1 MKIPEKSK
9 PHSRTPSIPFRV
21 YTASLAPNEE
31 AQTAS
36 PPKSIEFLRRHLG
49 NSDALPQLVAL
60 AIVSGTLTAL
70 VILAF
75 RLLIDYPLTLWLG
88 DAEAFE
94 TLGYLQRASL
104 PLAGAFV
111 IGLALSVL
119 GRGQRRVGVPHV
131 MACLSER
138 RGRLPASN
146 ALVQFF
152 GGAAA
157 LLSGQ
162 SGGREGPAI
171 HLGAATASLLGQWLR
186 LPNDGMRTLVA
197 CGTAAA
203 LASSFNTPIA
213 GVIFAMEVVMM
224 EYTIANFLPVI
235 IAAVA
240 ASLTVDALLG
250 TEPPFTV
257 ALIEVQSLPEVPQI
271 ILAGLVIGC
280 LAAGFNLLIQQ
291 FARLNQWPFLAR
303 VTLAGGITG
312 LAALAAPGVLG
323 IGYDTLNSAMLGELA
338 VGSLIALAVLKL
350 VTNAAAF
357 GLGLPVGLIGP
368 ALVIGGCAGGA
379 IGGFGLASEQD
390 ASVQAFYVML
400 GMAAMMAAVLRAPLA
415 ALMAVVEMTL
425 NANLI
430 LPAMLI
436 IAVAMLTTNEV
447 FKHQSPF
454 LTTVRSYG
462 VVYPPNPAVW
472 SLTEPQVATIMN
484 PNIERLP
491 WTVGRPQA
499 EAALARGP
507 AWILFEG
514 PSGDCPGLLNAADLR
529 TALGEYGATGSD
541 IDLRAFPAVRR
552 NISEIDADATV
563 DEAEALIGAGELV
576 ALIVR
581 ADSSAAAPSAIGIVT
596 EREIDRYRALS
607 S

>member
-1 MKIPEKSK
+1 M
-9 PHSRTPSIPFRV
+9 
-21 YTASLAPNEE
+21 
-31 AQTAS
+31 
-36 PPKSIEFLRRHLG
+36 
-49 NSDALPQLVAL
+49 
-60 AIVSGTLTAL
+60 LTAL

-75 RLLIDYPLTLWLG
+75 RLLIDTPLALWLG
-88 DAEAFE
+88 DSEAFE
-94 TLGYLQRASL
+94 SLGHLQRASL
-104 PLAGAFV
+104 PLAGAFA
-111 IGLALSVL
+111 IGLALSFVS
-119 GRGQRRVGVPHV
+119 RERRQVGVPHV
-131 MACLSER
+131 MACLGER
-138 RGRLPASN
+138 RGRLPAGN
-146 ALVQFF
+146 AAVQFF

-157 LLSGQ
+157 LLTGQ

-171 HLGAATASLLGQWLR
+171 HLGAAAASLLGQWLR

-224 EYTIANFLPVI
+224 EYTIASFLPVI

-250 TEPPFTV
+250 TEAPFDV
-257 ALIEVQSLPEVPQI
+257 AMIEVQSLPEVPLI
-271 ILAGLVIGC
+271 IVAGLAIGC

-291 FARLNQWPFLAR
+291 FERLNHWPFLAR

-312 LAALAAPGVLG
+312 VVALAAPGVLG

-357 GLGLPVGLIGP
+357 GLGLPIGLIGP

-379 IGGFGLASEQD
+379 IGAIGQAADQD
-390 ASVQAFYVML
+390 ASILAFYVML

-454 LTTVRSYG
+454 LNTVRGYG

-472 SLTEPQVATIMN
+472 RRTEPQVEAIMN
-484 PNIERLP
+484 PSLARLP
-491 WTVGRPQA
+491 WTVARAQV
-499 EAALARGP
+499 EAALAGSP
-507 AWILFEG
+507 AWILLEG
-514 PSGDCPGLLNAADLR
+514 RSGDLRGLLNAADLR
-529 TALGEYGATGSD
+529 TALNETDGAPESD
-541 IDLRAFPAVRR
+541 IDLRALPAVRR
-552 NISEIDADATV
+552 DISKVDPNATLA
-563 DEAEALIGAGELV
+563 EAEALMRAGHLAALVVCAKDAGAT
-576 ALIVR
+576 
-581 ADSSAAAPSAIGIVT
+581 PKGIIT
-596 EREIDRYRALS
+596 DREIRRHRAAS

>member
-1 MKIPEKSK
+1 M
-9 PHSRTPSIPFRV
+9 TD
-21 YTASLAPNEE
+21 
-31 AQTAS
+31 
-36 PPKSIEFLRRHLG
+36 FLRRRLG

-60 AIVSGTLTAL
+60 AIVSGVLTAL

-75 RLLIDYPLTLWLG
+75 HLLIDYPLTLWLG
-88 DAEAFE
+88 EAEAFE
-94 TLGYLQRASL
+94 TLGHLERASL

-111 IGLALSVL
+111 IGLAMSALSSD
-119 GRGQRRVGVPHV
+119 RHRVGVPHV

-138 RGRLPASN
+138 RGRLPGSN
-146 ALVQFF
+146 AAVQFL

-171 HLGAATASLLGQWLR
+171 HLGAAAASLLGQWLR
-186 LPNDGMRTLVA
+186 LPNDGLRMLVA

-250 TEPPFTV
+250 TEAPFNV
-257 ALIEVQSLPEVPQI
+257 AMIDVQSLPEVPLI
-271 ILAGLVIGC
+271 IVTGLAIGC
-280 LAAGFNLLIQQ
+280 LAAAFNLLIRQ
-291 FARLNQWPFLAR
+291 FARLDHWPLLAR

-312 LAALAAPGVLG
+312 VVALAAPGVLG

-338 VGSLIALAVLKL
+338 IGSLIALAVLKL

-379 IGGFGLASEQD
+379 IGAIGQAAEHD
-390 ASVQAFYVML
+390 ASILAFYVML

-462 VVYPPNPAVW
+462 VAYPPNPGVW
-472 SLTEPQVATIMN
+472 QRTAATAAAIMS
-484 PNIERLP
+484 PNVEALP
-491 WTVGRPQA
+491 GTVGRARA
-499 EAALARGP
+499 EAALARNP
-507 AWILFEG
+507 DWILLRER
-514 PSGDCPGLLNAADLR
+514 SGDCSGLLNAADLR
-529 TALGEYGATGSD
+529 TTLDEKDDAPGSE
-541 IDLRAFPAVRR
+541 IDLRTLPTMRR
-552 NISEIDADATV
+552 NLLTV
-563 DEAEALIGAGELV
+563 DPDVTAAEAEALLRTGQLAALV
-576 ALIVR
+576 VCAKGSEAV
-581 ADSSAAAPSAIGIVT
+581 PQGIIT
-596 EREIDRYRALS
+596 EREIHRHRAS
-607 S
+607 SS

>member
-1 MKIPEKSK
+1 M
-9 PHSRTPSIPFRV
+9 
-21 YTASLAPNEE
+21 
-31 AQTAS
+31 
-36 PPKSIEFLRRHLG
+36 EFLRRQFG
-49 NSDALPQLVAL
+49 NSEALPQLVAL
-60 AIVSGTLTAL
+60 AIVSGVLTAL

-88 DAEAFE
+88 DSEAFE
-94 TLGYLQRASL
+94 SLGYLQRASL
-104 PLAGAFV
+104 PLAGAIA
-111 IGLALSVL
+111 IGLAMSLLS
-119 GRGQRRVGVPHV
+119 REQRRVGVPHV

-146 ALVQFF
+146 AAVQFF

-171 HLGAATASLLGQWLR
+171 HLGAAAASLLGQWLR

-250 TEPPFTV
+250 TESPFNV
-257 ALIEVQSLPEVPQI
+257 ALIEIQSLPEVPLI
-271 ILAGLVIGC
+271 IFAGLLIGC
-280 LAAGFNLLIQQ
+280 LAAGFNLLIRQ
-291 FARLNQWPFLAR
+291 FARLDHWPFLAR
-303 VTLAGGITG
+303 VTLAGGITS
-312 LAALAAPGVLG
+312 LAALAAPGVMG
-323 IGYDTLNSAMLGELA
+323 IGYDTLSSAMLGELA
-338 VGSLIALAVLKL
+338 AGSLIALAILKL

-368 ALVIGGCAGGA
+368 AIVIGGCAGGA
-379 IGGFGLASEQD
+379 IGVFGHASEQD
-390 ASVQAFYVML
+390 ASIQAFYVML

-454 LTTVRSYG
+454 LTTVRSFG

-472 SLTEPQVATIMN
+472 KRTEPLAATIMN
-484 PNIERLP
+484 PSIERLP
-491 WTVGRPQA
+491 WTVERPQA
-499 EAALARGP
+499 EAALARNP
-507 AWILFEG
+507 AWILLEEPF
-514 PSGDCPGLLNAADLR
+514 GDCPGLLNAADLR
-529 TALGEYGATGSD
+529 SALAEDGAADSH

-563 DEAEALIGAGELV
+563 DEAEALIGAGELT

-581 ADSSAAAPSAIGIVT
+581 TGTSAATPSGVIT

>member
-1 MKIPEKSK
+1 M
-9 PHSRTPSIPFRV
+9 
-21 YTASLAPNEE
+21 
-31 AQTAS
+31 
-36 PPKSIEFLRRHLG
+36 
-49 NSDALPQLVAL
+49 AL
-60 AIVSGTLTAL
+60 AIVSGILTAL

-75 RLLIDYPLTLWLG
+75 RLLIEYPLSLWLG
-88 DAEAFE
+88 DPEAFE
-94 TLGYLQRASL
+94 GLGHLQRASL
-104 PLAGAFV
+104 PLAGAFA
-111 IGLALSVL
+111 IGLAMSVL
-119 GRGQRRVGVPHV
+119 SRGQRRVGVPHV

-146 ALVQFF
+146 AAVQFF

-171 HLGAATASLLGQWLR
+171 HLGAAAASQLGQWLR

-250 TEPPFTV
+250 TQVPFNV

-271 ILAGLVIGC
+271 ILTGLAIGC

-291 FARLNQWPFLAR
+291 FARLDHWPFLAR
-303 VTLAGGITG
+303 VTLAGGLTG
-312 LAALAAPGVLG
+312 LAALAAPGVMG
-323 IGYDTLNSAMLGELA
+323 IGYDTLGSAMLGELA
-338 VGSLIALAVLKL
+338 AGSLIALAMLKL

-379 IGGFGLASEQD
+379 IGALGNASEQD
-390 ASVQAFYVML
+390 ASIQAFYVML

-454 LTTVRSYG
+454 LTTVRSFG

-472 SLTEPQVATIMN
+472 KRTQPQAATIMN
-484 PNIERLP
+484 PSIECLP
-491 WTVGRPQA
+491 WTVERPLA
-499 EAALARGP
+499 EAVLARNP
-507 AWILFEG
+507 AWILLEERY
-514 PSGDCPGLLNAADLR
+514 GDCPGLLNAADLR
-529 TALGEYGATGSD
+529 SGLAEDGAAGSN
-541 IDLRAFPAVRR
+541 IDLRAFSAVRR

-563 DEAEALIGAGELV
+563 DEAEALIGAGDLT

-581 ADSSAAAPSAIGIVT
+581 VGNSAAAPSGVIT

-607 S
+607 P

>member
-1 MKIPEKSK
+1 M
-9 PHSRTPSIPFRV
+9 
-21 YTASLAPNEE
+21 
-31 AQTAS
+31 
-36 PPKSIEFLRRHLG
+36 EFLRRQFG
-49 NSDALPQLVAL
+49 NTEALPQLVAL
-60 AIVSGTLTAL
+60 AIVSGVLTAL

-75 RLLIDYPLTLWLG
+75 HLIIDYPLTLWLG
-88 DAEAFE
+88 DSEAFE
-94 TLGYLQRASL
+94 TLGYVQRASL

-111 IGLALSVL
+111 IGLAMTALS
-119 GRGQRRVGVPHV
+119 RDQRRVGVPHV

-146 ALVQFF
+146 AAVQFL
-152 GGAAA
+152 GGATA

-171 HLGAATASLLGQWLR
+171 HLGAACASLLGQWLR

-203 LASSFNTPIA
+203 VASSFNTPIA
-213 GVIFAMEVVMM
+213 GVILAMEVVMM

-250 TEPPFTV
+250 TESPFDV
-257 ALIEVQSLPEVPQI
+257 ALIEIQSLPEVPLI
-271 ILAGLVIGC
+271 MVAGLLIGC

-291 FARLNQWPFLAR
+291 FARLGHWPFLAR
-303 VTLAGGITG
+303 ATLAGAITG
-312 LAALAAPGVLG
+312 LTALVAPGVMG
-323 IGYDTLNSAMLGELA
+323 IGYDTLGSAMLGELA
-338 VGSLIALAVLKL
+338 VGSLVAIAVFKL

-379 IGGFGLASEQD
+379 IGGLGHD
-390 ASVQAFYVML
+390 AEHDVSVLAFYVML

-454 LTTVRSYG
+454 LTTVRSFG

-472 SLTEPQVATIMN
+472 KRTEPLAATIMN
-484 PNIERLP
+484 PSFERLP
-491 WTVGRPQA
+491 WSVERSQA
-499 EAALARGP
+499 EAVLARNP
-507 AWILFEG
+507 AWILLEEQF
-514 PSGDCPGLLNAADLR
+514 GDCPGLLNAADLR
-529 TALGEYGATGSD
+529 SRLAEDGAAGSH
-541 IDLRAFPAVRR
+541 IDLRGFPAVRR
-552 NISEIDADATV
+552 NVSEIDADATV
-563 DEAEALIGAGELV
+563 DEAEELIGAGELA

-581 ADSSAAAPSAIGIVT
+581 TGTSAATPSGVIT
-596 EREIDRYRALS
+596 QREIDRYRALS

>member
-1 MKIPEKSK
+1 M
-9 PHSRTPSIPFRV
+9 
-21 YTASLAPNEE
+21 
-31 AQTAS
+31 
-36 PPKSIEFLRRHLG
+36 EFLRRQFG
-49 NSDALPQLVAL
+49 NSEALPQLVAL
-60 AIVSGTLTAL
+60 AIVSGVLTAL

-75 RLLIDYPLTLWLG
+75 HLLIDYPLTLWLG
-88 DAEAFE
+88 DSEAFE
-94 TLGYLQRASL
+94 SLGYLQRASL
-104 PLAGAFV
+104 PLAGAIV
-111 IGLALSVL
+111 IGLAMTALS
-119 GRGQRRVGVPHV
+119 RDQRRVGVPHV

-146 ALVQFF
+146 AAVQFL

-171 HLGAATASLLGQWLR
+171 HLGAAAASLLGQWLR

-250 TEPPFTV
+250 TESPFNV
-257 ALIEVQSLPEVPQI
+257 ALIEIQSLPEVPLI
-271 ILAGLVIGC
+271 ILAGLLIGC

-291 FARLNQWPFLAR
+291 FARLEHWPFPVRA
-303 VTLAGGITG
+303 TLAGGITG
-312 LAALAAPGVLG
+312 LAALAAPGVMG
-323 IGYDTLNSAMLGELA
+323 IGYDTLGSAMLGELA
-338 VGSLIALAVLKL
+338 AGSLIALAILKL

-379 IGGFGLASEQD
+379 IGGFGHASEQG
-390 ASVQAFYVML
+390 ASIQAFYVML

-454 LTTVRSYG
+454 LTTVRSFG
-462 VVYPPNPAVW
+462 VAYPPNPAVW
-472 SLTEPQVATIMN
+472 KRTEPLAATIMN
-484 PNIERLP
+484 PSIERLP
-491 WTVGRPQA
+491 WTVERPQA
-499 EAALARGP
+499 EAALARNP
-507 AWILFEG
+507 AWILLEEQF
-514 PSGDCPGLLNAADLR
+514 GDCPGLLNAADLR
-529 TALGEYGATGSD
+529 SALAEDGAAGSH

-563 DEAEALIGAGELV
+563 DEAEDLIGAGDLA

-581 ADSSAAAPSAIGIVT
+581 TGTSAATPSGVIT

>member
-1 MKIPEKSK
+1 M
-9 PHSRTPSIPFRV
+9 
-21 YTASLAPNEE
+21 
-31 AQTAS
+31 
-36 PPKSIEFLRRHLG
+36 
-49 NSDALPQLVAL
+49 
-60 AIVSGTLTAL
+60 LTAL

-75 RLLIDYPLTLWLG
+75 RLLIDIPLALWLG
-88 DAEAFE
+88 DSEAFE
-94 TLGYLQRASL
+94 SLGHLQRASL
-104 PLAGAFV
+104 PLAGAFA
-111 IGLALSVL
+111 IGLALSFVS
-119 GRGQRRVGVPHV
+119 RERRQVGVPHV
-131 MACLSER
+131 MACLGER
-138 RGRLPASN
+138 RGRLPAGN
-146 ALVQFF
+146 AAVQFF

-157 LLSGQ
+157 LLTGQ

-171 HLGAATASLLGQWLR
+171 HLGAAAASLLGQWLR

-224 EYTIANFLPVI
+224 EYTIASFLPVI

-250 TEPPFTV
+250 TEAPFDV
-257 ALIEVQSLPEVPQI
+257 AMIDVQSLPEVPLI
-271 ILAGLVIGC
+271 IVAGLAIGC
-280 LAAGFNLLIQQ
+280 LAAGFNLSIQQ
-291 FARLNQWPFLAR
+291 FERLNHWPFLAR

-312 LAALAAPGVLG
+312 VVALAAPGVLG

-357 GLGLPVGLIGP
+357 GLGLPIGLIGP

-379 IGGFGLASEQD
+379 IGAIGQAADQD
-390 ASVQAFYVML
+390 ASILAFYVML

-454 LTTVRSYG
+454 LNTVRGYG

-472 SLTEPQVATIMN
+472 RRTEPQVEAIMN
-484 PNIERLP
+484 PSLARLP
-491 WTVGRPQA
+491 WTVGRAQI
-499 EAALARGP
+499 EAALAGSP
-507 AWILFEG
+507 AWILLEG
-514 PSGDCPGLLNAADLR
+514 GSGDLRGLLNAADLR
-529 TALGEYGATGSD
+529 TALNETDGAPESD
-541 IDLRAFPAVRR
+541 IDLRALPAVRR
-552 NISEIDADATV
+552 DISKVDPNATLT
-563 DEAEALIGAGELV
+563 EAEALMRAGHLAALV
-576 ALIVR
+576 VCAKD
-581 ADSSAAAPSAIGIVT
+581 AGAAPQGIIT
-596 EREIDRYRALS
+596 DREIRRHRAAS
-607 S
+607 P

>member
-1 MKIPEKSK
+1 M
-9 PHSRTPSIPFRV
+9 
-21 YTASLAPNEE
+21 
-31 AQTAS
+31 
-36 PPKSIEFLRRHLG
+36 EFLRRQLG
-49 NSDALPQLVAL
+49 NSDALPQLVVL
-60 AIVSGTLTAL
+60 AIVSGVLTAL

-94 TLGYLQRASL
+94 SLGHLQRALL
-104 PLAGAFV
+104 PLAGAFA
-111 IGLALSVL
+111 IGLAMSLLS
-119 GRGQRRVGVPHV
+119 RDQRRVGVPHV
-131 MACLSER
+131 MVCLSER

-146 ALVQFF
+146 AAVQFC
-152 GGAAA
+152 GGVAA

-171 HLGAATASLLGQWLR
+171 HLGAAATSLLGQWLR
-186 LPNDGMRTLVA
+186 LPNDGMRTMVA

-213 GVIFAMEVVMM
+213 GVILAMEVVMM

-250 TEPPFTV
+250 TQAPFSV
-257 ALIEVQSLPEVPQI
+257 ALIEIQSLPEVPQI
-271 ILAGLVIGC
+271 ILAGLAIGC

-291 FARLNQWPFLAR
+291 FARLDHWPFLAR
-303 VTLAGGITG
+303 VTLAGALTG
-312 LAALAAPGVLG
+312 LAALAAPGVMG
-323 IGYDTLNSAMLGELA
+323 VGYDTLGSAMIGELA
-338 VGSLIALAVLKL
+338 AGSLIGLAILKL

-379 IGGFGLASEQD
+379 IGAIGQASQPD
-390 ASVQAFYVML
+390 ASIQAFYVML
-400 GMAAMMAAVLRAPLA
+400 GMAGMMAAVLRAPLA

-454 LTTVRSYG
+454 LTTVRRFG
-462 VVYPPNPAVW
+462 VAYPPNPAVW
-472 SLTEPQVATIMN
+472 SRTEPLAVTIMN
-484 PNIERLP
+484 PSIECLP
-491 WTVGRPQA
+491 WTVDRPQA
-499 EAALARGP
+499 EAALARNP
-507 AWILFEG
+507 AWILLEEPNRDG
-514 PSGDCPGLLNAADLR
+514 PGLLNAADLQASLAEDG
-529 TALGEYGATGSD
+529 TAGPTL
-541 IDLRAFPAVRR
+541 DLRAIRSVRR
-552 NISEIDADATV
+552 NISDIDADTTV
-563 DEAEALIGAGELV
+563 DEAEALIGAGELA

-581 ADSSAAAPSAIGIVT
+581 AGSAAAAPSGIIT
-596 EREIDRYRALS
+596 AREIDRYRALS

>member
-1 MKIPEKSK
+1 M
-9 PHSRTPSIPFRV
+9 
-21 YTASLAPNEE
+21 
-31 AQTAS
+31 
-36 PPKSIEFLRRHLG
+36 EFLRRQFG
-49 NSDALPQLVAL
+49 NADALPQLVAL
-60 AIVSGTLTAL
+60 AIVSGVLTAL

-75 RLLIDYPLTLWLG
+75 HLLIDYPLTLWLG

-104 PLAGAFV
+104 PLAGAIA
-111 IGLALSVL
+111 IGLAMSLLS
-119 GRGQRRVGVPHV
+119 RDQRRVGVPHV

-146 ALVQFF
+146 AAVQFF

-171 HLGAATASLLGQWLR
+171 HLGAAAASLLGQWLR

-250 TEPPFTV
+250 TESPFNV
-257 ALIEVQSLPEVPQI
+257 ALLDIQSLPEVPLI
-271 ILAGLVIGC
+271 IFAGLLIGC

-291 FARLNQWPFLAR
+291 FARLEHWPFLAR
-303 VTLAGGITG
+303 ATLAGGITG
-312 LAALAAPGVLG
+312 LAALAAPGVMG
-323 IGYDTLNSAMLGELA
+323 IGYDTLGSAMLGELA
-338 VGSLIALAVLKL
+338 AGSLIALAMLKL
-350 VTNAAAF
+350 VTNSAAF

-379 IGGFGLASEQD
+379 IGAFGHASEND
-390 ASVQAFYVML
+390 ASTQAFYVML

-454 LTTVRSYG
+454 LTTVRSFG
-462 VVYPPNPAVW
+462 VAYPPNPAVW
-472 SLTEPQVATIMN
+472 KRTEPLAAAIMN
-484 PNIERLP
+484 PSIERLP
-491 WTVGRPQA
+491 WAVERPQA
-499 EAALARGP
+499 EAVLARNP
-507 AWILFEG
+507 AWILLEEQF
-514 PSGDCPGLLNAADLR
+514 GDCPGLLNAADLR
-529 TALGEYGATGSD
+529 SALAEDGAAGSH
-541 IDLRAFPAVRR
+541 IDLRTFPAVRR
-552 NISEIDADATV
+552 NISEIDADATL
-563 DEAEALIGAGELV
+563 DEAEALIGAGELA

-581 ADSSAAAPSAIGIVT
+581 KGASAAAPSGVIT
-596 EREIDRYRALS
+596 EREIDRYRALAS
-607 S
+607 

>member
-1 MKIPEKSK
+1 M
-9 PHSRTPSIPFRV
+9 F
-21 YTASLAPNEE
+21 APNED
-31 AQTAS
+31 AQTLRPS
-36 PPKSIEFLRRHLG
+36 KSLEFIRRRLG
-49 NSDALPQLVAL
+49 DSDGLPQLVAL
-60 AIVSGTLTAL
+60 AIVSGALTAL

-75 RLLIDYPLTLWLG
+75 HLLIDYPLTLWLS
-88 DAEAFE
+88 DSEDFE
-94 TLGYLQRASL
+94 SLGHLQRASL
-104 PLAGAFV
+104 PLAGAIV
-111 IGLALSVL
+111 IGLAMSALS
-119 GRGQRRVGVPHV
+119 RDRRRVGVPHV

-146 ALVQFF
+146 AAVQFL

-171 HLGAATASLLGQWLR
+171 HLGAATASLFGQWLR

-224 EYTIANFLPVI
+224 EYTIASFLPVI

-250 TEPPFTV
+250 TEPPFDV
-257 ALIEVQSLPEVPQI
+257 ALIEVQSLPEVPLI
-271 ILAGLVIGC
+271 IVAGLVIGC
-280 LAAGFNLLIQQ
+280 LAAGFNVLIQQ
-291 FARLNQWPFLAR
+291 FSRLEHWPFLAR
-303 VTLAGGITG
+303 ATLAGGMTG
-312 LAALAAPGVLG
+312 MAALAAPGVLG
-323 IGYDTLNSAMLGELA
+323 IGYDTLGSAMLGDLA
-338 VGSLIALAVLKL
+338 VGSLIALTIFKL
-350 VTNAAAF
+350 VTSAAAF
-357 GLGLPVGLIGP
+357 GLGLPIGLIGP

-379 IGGFGLASEQD
+379 IGAFGNASEQD
-390 ASVQAFYVML
+390 ASVLAFYVML
-400 GMAAMMAAVLRAPLA
+400 GMAAMLAAVLRAPLA

-454 LTTVRSYG
+454 LATVRSYG
-462 VVYPPNPAVW
+462 VAYPPNPAVW
-472 SLTEPQVATIMN
+472 KRSEPRAAAIMN
-484 PNIERLP
+484 ASLARLP
-491 WTVGRPQA
+491 WAVGRAQA
-499 EAALARGP
+499 EAALARDP
-507 AWILFEG
+507 TWILLEG
-514 PSGDCPGLLNAADLR
+514 RLGDCSGLLNAADLR
-529 TALGEYGATGSD
+529 TALNEDDGAVGSD
-541 IDLRAFPAVRR
+541 IDLRTLPAVRR
-552 NISEIDADATV
+552 NILKVDPEATA
-563 DEAEALIGAGELV
+563 AEAA
-576 ALIVR
+576 ALIR
-581 ADSSAAAPSAIGIVT
+581 AGHLAALVVCAKDSAAEPSGIIT